1 MQVFLPVNNNL
12 ALLDVAL
19 TIVFIVGQVLRA
31 GEGLQTVEDAELSKL
46 VQDEQYVLAL
56 FCKSASGLPCA
67 SVADPDPYVFGPPGS
82 GSVSQ
87 DVQIWIQILLLSSK
101 NSEKTLI
108 PTIFL

>member
-1 MQVFLPVNNNL
+1 MQAYIPITNHL

-56 FCKSASGLPCA
+56 FCKSANWLPCA
-67 SVADPDPYVFGPPGS
+67 
-82 GSVSQ
+82 
-87 DVQIWIQILLLSSK
+87 
-101 NSEKTLI
+101 
-108 PTIFL
+108 

>member
-1 MQVFLPVNNNL
+1 MQAYIPITNHL

-19 TIVFIVGQVLRA
+19 TIVCVVGQVLRA

-56 FCKSASGLPCA
+56 FCKSTYF
-67 SVADPDPYVFGPPGS
+67 ADPDPWDPYVFGPLVSGT

-87 DVQIWIQILLLSSK
+87 MYGSGSRSFYLQAEK
-101 NSEKTLI
+101 ERKTLDSYY
-108 PTIFL
+108 L